1 MKNQTTN
8 SITSKP
14 GTSTKLVL
22 IAAIVSLLTAYDEAS
37 LTAELNANLNT
48 VFFLALVMAAS
59 TVALLMPEVV
69 KVIASQASITLCVP
83 LVVLSVLRPYLGDAV
98 EPMWSILCVSLILSL
113 ATQVVADLRIIAPQ
127 VRAVFS

>member
-1 MKNQTTN
+1 MKNETAKAIK
-8 SITSKP
+8 SR
-14 GTSTKLVL
+14 KLVL
-22 IAAIVSLLTAYDEAS
+22 AAAIVSLLTAYDEAS
-37 LTAELNANLNT
+37 LTAELHASLNV

-69 KVIASQASITLCVP
+69 KVIASQASITMSVP
-83 LVVLSVLRPYLGDAV
+83 LVVLSALRPYLGDAV
-98 EPMWSILCVSLILSL
+98 EPMWSILCASLILSL